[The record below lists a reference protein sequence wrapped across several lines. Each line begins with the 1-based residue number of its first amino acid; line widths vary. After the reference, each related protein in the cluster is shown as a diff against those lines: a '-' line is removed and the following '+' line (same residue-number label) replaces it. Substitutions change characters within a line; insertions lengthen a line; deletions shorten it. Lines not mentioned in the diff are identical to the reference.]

1 MLAHGGFYWCWVVV
15 SVTGE
20 ATIRKNLSKRI
31 ATRCLRLSGR
41 QRRLSLTTKP
51 ANHMPEAVEPEPISV
66 DLELIPPGDDPIITD
81 PEQELVGVSSELFLL
96 ALSIFQDDGTP

>member
-1 MLAHGGFYWCWVVV
+1 
-15 SVTGE
+15 
-20 ATIRKNLSKRI
+20 
-31 ATRCLRLSGR
+31 
-41 QRRLSLTTKP
+41 
-51 ANHMPEAVEPEPISV
+51 MPEAVEPEPISV